1 VTIIEP
7 QLAIF
12 RLGIGVTQVYLAVP
26 DRLDLRTP
34 EHNACLK
41 GFLDMIVVVGFAID
55 SYHAGTLRHIEILA
69 PGRRAGNLKHASL
82 ETHRRSLFILLPQT
96 IERVHPKSS
105 GYCYSCG
112 QPPQA
117 AAVL

>member
-1 VTIIEP
+1 MQKKLAGPGWLMGVIAGSIVGGNVTIIEP

-26 DRLDLRTP
+26 DRLDLRTL

-55 SYHAGTLRHIEILA
+55 CYYAGTLRHIEILA
-69 PGRRAGNLKHASL
+69 PGRRAGNLMDAS
-82 ETHRRSLFILLPQT
+82 
-96 IERVHPKSS
+96 
-105 GYCYSCG
+105 
-112 QPPQA
+112 
-117 AAVL
+117 